1 MSQRTPS
8 THAQELE
15 SIMEEL
21 PAEKVEELLDFAH
34 YLYQRYTPQPARGS
48 ADAILKTMEMVGPLQ
63 FEAGE
68 LDTLLEELNNMRRLD
83 ESIHDELP
91 A

>member
-1 MSQRTPS
+1 MPQRTS
-8 THAQELE
+8 SIHVQELE
-15 SIMEEL
+15 TIMDEL
-21 PAEKVEELLDFAH
+21 PAEKVEELMDFAH

-48 ADAILKTMEMVGPLQ
+48 ADAILKTIEMVGPLQ

-68 LDTLLEELNNMRRLD
+68 LDMLLEELDNLRRLD
-83 ESIHDELP
+83 ATNHDELS